1 MARKKKQEE
10 HVNHERWLVSYAD
23 FITLLFAFFVVM
35 YAISSV
41 NEGKYRVLSDALEA
55 AFRTPAKS
63 LEPVQVGNPIRT
75 PINLRS
81 NFRPNPIMIQG
92 VDPSDRDITDS
103 QQTEKDK
110 KAMKDI
116 GDKVVNSL
124 SSMMESDLVN
134 VRRTDM
140 WIEVEI
146 SSKVL
151 FESGSALIQVD
162 AVPILVDV
170 SDILQGFPNAVRV
183 EGFTDNIAIDT
194 AAYPSNWELSAA
206 RAASVVHLFSD
217 QGIDP
222 LRLAATGY
230 GEYRPVASNDTAEGR
245 NRNRRVVLFILSE
258 EASRLYNHSTDEAE
272 RFRPKDD
279 NVDLDAVDVDPTQ
292 PLQGESFSDGENAPK
307 TQVENPQLQSILDS
321 IIIPTRVRGEG
332 TEGGGQ

>member
-1 MARKKKQEE
+1 MRREVLE
-10 HVNHERWLVSYAD
+10 DEGNTDRWMVSYAD

-55 AFRTPAKS
+55 AFRAPPKS
-63 LEPVQVGNPIRT
+63 LEPIQIGQTVRAPLNFQ
-75 PINLRS
+75 S
-81 NFRPNPIMIQG
+81 DFRPKPILIKGMT
-92 VDPSDRDITDS
+92 PSTTDIATS

-110 KAMKDI
+110 SSMKEI

-124 SSMMESDLVN
+124 SSMLESDLVN

-194 AAYPSNWELSAA
+194 PAYPSNWQLSAA
-206 RAASVVHLFSD
+206 RAASVVHLFAD

-230 GEYRPVASNDTAEGR
+230 GEYRPVATNDTAEGR

-258 EASRLYNHSTDEAE
+258 EASRLYNYSTDEAE
-272 RFRPKDD
+272 RFRPKED
-279 NVDLDAVDVDPTQ
+279 NVDMDVVEVDPSQ
-292 PLQGESFSDGENAPK
+292 PLQGEDYFDGASTPEPEVKN
-307 TQVENPQLQSILDS
+307 EQLQSILDS
-321 IIIPTRVRGEG
+321 IIIPTRVRGEAG
-332 TEGGGQ
+332 QGGGQ